1 MDSKVKLR
9 ALWES
14 KEKML
19 FSATDDIEEKQTL
32 YFNKYEND
40 FYQHATRESEWL
52 KNARNLKLN
61 LVSYLRDK
69 SEGDS
74 EKSMEK
80 IIQVSKREKKNK
92 KPNIY
97 IEEDDSF
104 NAIAMQMQQK
114 QQES

>member
-40 FYQHATRESEWL
+40 FYQHATRES
-52 KNARNLKLN
+52 
-61 LVSYLRDK
+61 
-69 SEGDS
+69 
-74 EKSMEK
+74 
-80 IIQVSKREKKNK
+80 
-92 KPNIY
+92 
-97 IEEDDSF
+97 
-104 NAIAMQMQQK
+104 
-114 QQES
+114 